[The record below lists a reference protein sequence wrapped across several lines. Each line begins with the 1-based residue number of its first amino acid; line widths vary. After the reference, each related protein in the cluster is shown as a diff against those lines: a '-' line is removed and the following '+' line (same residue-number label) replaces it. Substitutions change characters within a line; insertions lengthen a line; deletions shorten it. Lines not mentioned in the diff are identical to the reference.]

1 MAKTCSEERLGWHRT
16 EQVGADALRN
26 AQSCRLE
33 ASGNVATC
41 TSVANWLV
49 ILTGCRRKS
58 CGTSHLKAVNFILPL
73 PHPNVTDYC
82 RWLLGCSTGR
92 QGELSVGSYQLPPPE
107 AVKILVAL
115 FLSFLIGLER
125 EEHKTAAEHYSFGGI
140 RTFPLIGLAGY
151 SIALLSGSQIMPLM
165 VGFLVVGS
173 FLLLSYW
180 RKLSVSG
187 DPAGVTSEISGLVTF
202 LVGALA
208 SYGHLW
214 TATFLTVASLL
225 LLELKEAL
233 EKLPTRIPSN
243 EILTFAKFLLLTAVV
258 LPIVPREEFGR
269 FHISPFKT
277 WLVVVAVSTIS
288 YASYIA
294 QKLTKGRGGVLL
306 AGFLGGAYSS
316 TVTTVALSRRA
327 KTAQHPHLFAAAILV
342 ASGAM
347 YLRLLALLAL
357 FNRPLASTL
366 LPAFMALATVAIG
379 VGWLWSRKPDA
390 TTVTPQSD
398 FEPSNPL
405 ELTTAF
411 VFALVFV
418 TMLIA
423 TQLALAHMGRSGLNT
438 LAAIM
443 GIVDVDPFV
452 MGITQATRTGI
463 PLRVAAAAI
472 VVAASSNNLAKGIY
486 AYSFGDKKTGAQSFC
501 LLAGLA
507 AVGLIPLIWL

>member
-1 MAKTCSEERLGWHRT
+1 MGTY
-16 EQVGADALRN
+16 Q
-26 AQSCRLE
+26 
-33 ASGNVATC
+33 
-41 TSVANWLV
+41 WL
-49 ILTGCRRKS
+49 S
-58 CGTSHLKAVNFILPL
+58 
-73 PHPNVTDYC
+73 
-82 RWLLGCSTGR
+82 
-92 QGELSVGSYQLPPPE
+92 PE
-107 AVKILVAL
+107 VVKILVAF
-115 FLSFLIGLER
+115 FLSFLLGLER
-125 EEHKTAAEHYSFGGI
+125 EEHKAAAEHYAFGGV
-140 RTFPLIGLAGY
+140 RTFPLIGLVGY
-151 SIALLSGSQIMPLM
+151 SIALLAGTQTMTLM
-165 VGFLVVGS
+165 LGFLVIGS

-187 DPAGVTSEISGLVTF
+187 DTAGVTSEISGLVTF

-208 SYGHLW
+208 CYGHLW

-225 LLELKEAL
+225 LLELKGVL
-233 EKLPTRIPSN
+233 EKLPARIPSD
-243 EILTFAKFLLLTAVV
+243 EILTFAKFLLLAAVV

-277 WLVVVAVSTIS
+277 WLIVVAVSTIS
-288 YASYIA
+288 YVSYVA

-327 KTAQHPHLFAAAILV
+327 KTAQRPHLFSAAILI

-357 FNRPLASTL
+357 FNRSLASTL
-366 LPAFMALATVAIG
+366 LLSFLVLGGLAIA
-379 VGWLWSRKPDA
+379 VGWFCSRKPDGTSETA
-390 TTVTPQSD
+390 QPAL
-398 FEPSNPL
+398 EPSNPL

-418 TMLIA
+418 IMLIA
-423 TQLALAHMGRSGLNT
+423 TQLAVTHLGRAGLNA

-452 MGITQATRTGI
+452 MGMTQAAGTVI

-472 VVAASSNNLAKGIY
+472 VIAASSNNLVKGIY
-486 AYSFGDKKTGAQSFC
+486 AYSFGDKRTGVQAFC

-507 AVGLIPLIWL
+507 LLGLVPLIWL